1 MRKDRRKKDLAK
13 GAGSGEAAA
22 AATTGCGLLVGHFGS
37 LRN

>member
-22 AATTGCGLLVGHFGS
+22 ATTGCGLLVGHFGS